1 MTPDQFSDIMKDV
14 LVSLGIVA
22 GFYVAGKASIFIIDR
37 FVRKLTEKTATQLD
51 DMLLAVVEK
60 PAFWLIMLW
69 GIYIALHRLSID
81 FARRFLD
88 VADKAV
94 FVIAVA
100 FIVKVVYDV
109 VNTLIDWYGITMAE
123 RGQEGLGKSILPLLK
138 KLVKIF
144 AIISGLIVILDHFSY
159 NISSL
164 VAALGVSS
172 LAIGLAAKETLANM
186 ISGFTIVADRPFR
199 IGDRIEVDKKTGD
212 VVEIGLRST
221 RIRTI
226 DNTIVI
232 IPNSKLV
239 DNVLLNYAYPEDSL
253 AGFFKVSVEYGSP
266 VEKVRT
272 TLLQVANEI
281 QEIMKDPAPEVQFI
295 EHADSALVF
304 QLVYRIPEYKLKWPL
319 IDKLNTAVNRR
330 FAEEGINFAYPTR
343 TMYLRKLDDATV

>member
-1 MTPDQFSDIMKDV
+1 MTPDQISEIMKDV

-37 FVRKLTEKTATQLD
+37 FVRKLTEKTSTQLD

-69 GIYIALHRLSID
+69 GIYVALHRLSME
-81 FARRFLD
+81 FARRFFD

-94 FVIAVA
+94 FIVAVA

-109 VNTLIDWYGITMAE
+109 VNTLIDWYGVTMAG

-266 VEKVRT
+266 VEKVRA

>member
-1 MTPDQFSDIMKDV
+1 MTPDQISDIMKD
-14 LVSLGIVA
+14 LFVSLGIIA
-22 GFYVAGKASIFIIDR
+22 GFYIAGKALIFVIDR
-37 FVRKLTEKTATQLD
+37 FVRKLTEKTSTQLD

-69 GIYIALHRLSID
+69 GVYIALHRLSIE
-81 FARRFLD
+81 FARRFFD
-88 VADKAV
+88 IADKTV
-94 FVIAVA
+94 FIIAVA

-199 IGDRIEVDKKTGD
+199 IGDRIEVDSKVGD

-239 DNVLLNYAYPEDSL
+239 DNVLLNLAYPENSL
-253 AGFFKVSVEYGSP
+253 AGFFKVSVEYGTL
-266 VEKVRT
+266 VEKVRE
-272 TLLQVANEI
+272 TLLKVAKDI
-281 QEIMKDPAPEVQFI
+281 PEIMDDPAPEVLFI

-304 QLVYRIPEYKLKWPL
+304 QLVYRVPEYRLKWPV